1 MAIDPSN
8 TVTYGQLTNNIL
20 SWIQNICENVG
31 SEYKSSVDEALKPN
45 TIFSEYSGT
54 KEIYWEYRYN
64 YGGDRK
70 PHKFDYYK
78 TTYTYTLSVNNDT
91 VIPLVTTAQI
101 KTDFDNFMTQA
112 NLIQRKDYIVTTSG
126 LLNLWNNIICFLYAH
141 LFDVT
146 SNFANKSS
154 LMYWSNSGISY
165 DYDATDMTDM
175 NTTVSET
182 KIAALDINEM
192 LSTLQEAYNP
202 VHRSH
207 IVEVIGKANDS
218 TDSLGTGTTSRTTS
232 TAPQGTPAGIG
243 TSSDYQGCTD
253 LHNATPRARF

>member
-8 TVTYGQLTNNIL
+8 TITYGQLTNNVL

-31 SEYKSSVDEALKPN
+31 SAYKSSVDKALKPN
-45 TIFSEYSGT
+45 TTFPEYSGT

-64 YGGDRK
+64 GDS
-70 PHKFDYYK
+70 KFDYYK
-78 TTYTYTLSVNNDT
+78 TTYDYVLSVNNNT

-146 SNFANKSS
+146 SNFASKSS
-154 LMYWSNSGISY
+154 LMYWSNSGIAY
-165 DYDATDMTDM
+165 DYDATDMTDT
-175 NTTVSET
+175 NVTASET
-182 KIAALDINEM
+182 KIAALDINEK
-192 LSTLQEAYNP
+192 NC
-202 VHRSH
+202 
-207 IVEVIGKANDS
+207 KAAKLFKRIN
-218 TDSLGTGTTSRTTS
+218 
-232 TAPQGTPAGIG
+232 
-243 TSSDYQGCTD
+243 
-253 LHNATPRARF
+253 

>member
-8 TVTYGQLTNNIL
+8 TITYGQLIDNVL

-31 SEYKSSVDEALKPN
+31 SEYKSSVDKALKPN
-45 TIFSEYSGT
+45 TTFPEYSGK
-54 KEIYWEYRYN
+54 KEIYWEYRHN
-64 YGGDRK
+64 GDN
-70 PHKFDYYK
+70 KFDYYK
-78 TTYTYTLSVNNDT
+78 TTYDYVLSVNNDT
-91 VIPLVTTAQI
+91 IIPLVTTAQI

-126 LLNLWNNIICFLYAH
+126 LLNLWNNIVCFLYAH

-146 SNFANKSS
+146 SNFTSKSS
-154 LMYWSNSGISY
+154 LMYWSNSGIAY
-165 DYDATDMTDM
+165 DYDATDMTDT
-175 NTTVSET
+175 NVTASET

-202 VHRSH
+202 IHRSH

-218 TDSLGTGTTSRTTS
+218 TESLGTGNTSRGS
-232 TAPQGTPAGIG
+232 QGYQTYKGANGETPK
-243 TSSDYQGCTD
+243 
-253 LHNATPRARF
+253 LHF

>member
-8 TVTYGQLTNNIL
+8 TITYGQLTDNVL

-31 SEYKSSVDEALKPN
+31 SEYKSSVDKALKPN
-45 TIFSEYSGT
+45 TTFPEYSGT

-64 YGGDRK
+64 GDN
-70 PHKFDYYK
+70 KFDYYK
-78 TTYTYTLSVNNDT
+78 TTYDYILSVNNDT
-91 VIPLVTTAQI
+91 VIPLVTIAQI

-112 NLIQRKDYIVTTSG
+112 NFIQRKDYIVTTSG
-126 LLNLWNNIICFLYAH
+126 LLNLWNNIVCFLYAH

-146 SNFANKSS
+146 SNFASKSS
-154 LMYWSNSGISY
+154 LMYWSNSGIAY
-165 DYDATDMTDM
+165 DYGATDMTDT
-175 NTTVSET
+175 NITASET

-218 TDSLGTGTTSRTTS
+218 TESLGTGNTSRGS
-232 TAPQGTPAGIG
+232 QGYQTYKGANGETPK
-243 TSSDYQGCTD
+243 
-253 LHNATPRARF
+253 LHF

>member
-8 TVTYGQLTNNIL
+8 TITYGQLTNNIL

-31 SEYKSSVDEALKPN
+31 SEYKSSVDKALKPN
-45 TIFSEYSGT
+45 TTFPEYSGT

-64 YGGDRK
+64 GDN
-70 PHKFDYYK
+70 KFDYYK
-78 TTYTYTLSVNNDT
+78 TTYDYILSVNNDT
-91 VIPLVTTAQI
+91 VIPLVTIAQI

-126 LLNLWNNIICFLYAH
+126 LLNLWNNIVCFLYAH

-146 SNFANKSS
+146 SNFASKSS
-154 LMYWSNSGISY
+154 LMYWSNSGIAY
-165 DYDATDMTDM
+165 NYDATDMTDT
-175 NTTVSET
+175 NITASET

-202 VHRSH
+202 IHRSH

-218 TDSLGTGTTSRTTS
+218 TKSLGTGNTSRGS
-232 TAPQGTPAGIG
+232 QGYQTYKGANGETPK
-243 TSSDYQGCTD
+243 
-253 LHNATPRARF
+253 LHF